1 VTSQRL
7 LLGIPKGSLEEATLA
22 LFHKVGLQFTTG
34 SSRSL
39 WLGSNDPE
47 IVPVMLRPQE
57 IPVYVESGRLDA
69 GLAGLDWI
77 AERDVEDAVTLL
89 AELQYSKQTSRPIR
103 WVLAVPNGTAISD
116 VNDLRLACEERGVRG
131 DPQFTIATEL
141 TRVSS
146 LWLARNGIDA
156 RAEFS
161 WGATEA
167 KAGYFADAVIEAT
180 ETGSSLRA
188 NGLRI
193 IGEVFVS
200 NTQLFANRYVYRTD
214 PWKRDKLDGLSH
226 LLVGALRADS
236 LVQLTVVGDRELA
249 LSDILPA
256 DARIVTATGPTQQSP
271 FHAVI
276 TLPKA
281 SVPQALPAV
290 IAQGATDAWVSSLD
304 IHYAKVPDQPAAV
317 AENTRS
323 VGPARRQRISVR
335 SLAQQEGPPAS
346 ELPDDI
352 KRGFA
357 KLPKELPPKY
367 LYAIGGSDI
376 FEKITQLPEYYVT
389 RAETEALR
397 LAAAEIICRGDW
409 SDLIELG
416 PGSGKKAR
424 YLLEPM
430 LRRGPVT
437 YKPVDLEEPELMLL
451 ADSLIREYSGLEVAA
466 FVGDFVTAG
475 LGPALA
481 AAKPQL
487 LAFLG
492 STLGN
497 LTPPQRSALFESFV
511 NSAPPGSG
519 FLVGVDLVKDQALIE
534 AAYNDAAGVTA
545 DFDLNVLR
553 VLRRDVG
560 AHLDPDDFSHRAV
573 YDAEQQRIEM
583 RLYASRDM
591 TMAFDNEGLPDYS
604 FAAGEYIL
612 TELSYKF
619 TRDGLTKEFS
629 GAGLRILGWWTD
641 PDQQV
646 ALALAGI

>member
-1 VTSQRL
+1 MTNRRL

-57 IPVYVESGRLDA
+57 IPIYVESGRLDA

-77 AERDVEDAVTLL
+77 VERDVEQAVTLL
-89 AELQYSKQTSRPIR
+89 AELKYSKQTSRPIR
-103 WVLAVPNGTAISD
+103 WVLAVPGQDAISD
-116 VNDLRLACEERGVRG
+116 VNDLRFACEERGVRG

-193 IGEVFVS
+193 IAEVFVS
-200 NTQLFANRYVYRTD
+200 NTRFFANRHAYRTD
-214 PWKRDKLDGLSH
+214 PWKKEKLDGLSH

-249 LSDILPA
+249 LNEILPS
-256 DARIVTATGPTQQSP
+256 DARIVTATGPTQQAP

-281 SVPQALPAV
+281 SVPHALPAV
-290 IAQGATDAWVSSLD
+290 IAHGAADAWVSSLD
-304 IHYAKVPDQPAAV
+304 IHYAKAV
-317 AENTRS
+317 IHPGAVSGNIEVADMTRS
-323 VGPARRQRISVR
+323 HRISVR
-335 SLAQQEGPPAS
+335 RLAPQGPATS
-346 ELPDDI
+346 ELADDV
-352 KRGFA
+352 RNGFA
-357 KLPKELPPKY
+357 KYPKELPSKY
-367 LYAIGGSDI
+367 LYAIGGSEI

-397 LAAAEIICRGDW
+397 LAAAEVIGLGDW

-416 PGSGKKAR
+416 PGSGKKTR

-430 LRRGPVT
+430 LLRGPVT
-437 YKPVDLEEPELMLL
+437 YKPVDLEEPALMLL
-451 ADSLIREYSGLEVAA
+451 ANGLIREYNALEVAA

-481 AAKPQL
+481 KTKPQL
-487 LAFLG
+487 VAFLG

-497 LTPPQRSALFESFV
+497 LTPSQRTALFESFV
-511 NSAPPGSG
+511 SVAPPGSG
-519 FLVGVDLVKDQALIE
+519 FLVGVDLVKDHAVIE

-545 DFDLNVLR
+545 DFDLNIIR

-560 AHLDPDDFSHRAV
+560 AQLDTDDFYHRAV
-573 YDAEQQRIEM
+573 YDSGQQRIEM

-591 TMAFDNEGLPDYS
+591 TMTFDYDGLPDYS
-604 FAAGEYIL
+604 IAADEYIL

-619 TRDGLTKEFS
+619 TRDGLSQELS
-629 GAGLRILGWWTD
+629 EVGLRLLGWWTD
-641 PDQQV
+641 PDHQV